1 MPLFQMTGLSGAG
14 KSTISNLLK
23 YKLLDLNLNVEII
36 DGDEFRKTLCSDLGF
51 SREDR
56 IENIKRLGFVANLLA
71 KNGIITIIAAIN
83 PYNIARN
90 ELQRKY
96 DAKLIYINCDVET
109 LRKRDTKGL
118 YKRAFLPENH
128 PDKIHNLTGVND
140 IFEIP
145 ESPDLVLDTSKETL
159 DVSVQKA
166 LDFILIN
173 IK

>member
-90 ELQRKY
+90 ELHRKY
-96 DAKLIYINCDVET
+96 NAKLIYINCDVET

-128 PDKIHNLTGVND
+128 PDKIYNLTGIND
-140 IFEIP
+140 TFEIP
-145 ESPDLVLDTSKETL
+145 ENPDLVIDTSKETL
-159 DVSVQKA
+159 DESVQKT

-173 IK
+173 SK